1 MDRLLSSRAL
11 YQKFAL
17 GFCFAV
23 ATVSLLAAD
32 SPQITPALVPAANAT
47 AADLEVQG
55 DQLRTEKRYLDSID
69 YYQAAIAKQPT
80 ATLWNKTGMAYL
92 FVQRYHDA
100 QKAFDKAIKLDK
112 AAPEAY
118 NNRAFIEQVNKNP
131 GKAIKYYHK
140 ALVLRPDSPTFH
152 YNVASAY
159 FAKHEF
165 EQSAREYRTAY
176 QLDPGIFQ
184 RVSKTG
190 IMAQACSPED
200 RAAFAFMVA
209 KMYAQSGD
217 FDRSILYLRKAMEEG
232 YKSIQKVYSEPEFA
246 SLRTD
251 KRFNEL
257 MSQKPQSIP

>member
-1 MDRLLSSRAL
+1 M
-11 YQKFAL
+11 
-17 GFCFAV
+17 
-23 ATVSLLAAD
+23 LASNA
-32 SPQITPALVPAANAT
+32 PQITAPLVPAANAT
-47 AADLEVQG
+47 AAELETQG
-55 DQLRTEKRYLDSID
+55 DQLRAEKRYLDSID
-69 YYQAAIAKQPT
+69 YYEAAIAKHAT

-100 QKAFDKAIKLDK
+100 QKAFERAIKLDK
-112 AAPEAY
+112 TAPEAY

-140 ALVLRPDSPTFH
+140 ALALRPESSTFH
-152 YNVASAY
+152 YNIASAY

-165 EQSAREYRTAY
+165 EQSAQEYRTAY

-217 FDRSILYLRKAMEEG
+217 FDRSLQYLRKAMEEG

-246 SLRTD
+246 TLRTD
-251 KRFNEL
+251 KRFSEL
-257 MSQKPQSIP
+257 MSQKPASIP

>member
-1 MDRLLSSRAL
+1 MDRLLSSRIL
-11 YQKFAL
+11 LQVVAL
-17 GFCFAV
+17 GFCFTT
-23 ATVSLLAAD
+23 ATLSLKAAD
-32 SPQITPALVPAANAT
+32 SPQITPALVPAANASV
-47 AADLEVQG
+47 ADLESEG
-55 DQLRTEKRYLDSID
+55 DQLRAEKRYLDSID

-80 ATLWNKTGMAYL
+80 ATLWNK
-92 FVQRYHDA
+92 
-100 QKAFDKAIKLDK
+100 LDK
-112 AAPEAY
+112 GAPEAY

-140 ALVLRPDSPTFH
+140 ALALRPDSPTFH
-152 YNVASAY
+152 YNIASAY
-159 FAKHEF
+159 FAKHEY
-165 EQSAREYRTAY
+165 EQSTQEYRTAY

-251 KRFNEL
+251 KRFSEL